1 MRAGCLDMAAP
12 TGDRAMSRLDQYV
25 GKVLRAVP
33 IACLI
38 ALFLL
43 LFVNVVARSF
53 QLAGFAWFDEIV
65 QGLFAWMVFA
75 GAAALWRE
83 HDHFQVLWL
92 PEVLAPQT
100 SRILQIFIAL
110 VGLVFLLAMTW
121 YGASLTMR
129 ANALTPILDLPTS
142 LFYAAIPVSG
152 AVMVVYSLADLF
164 RLFSQRDRQHDT

>member
-1 MRAGCLDMAAP
+1 
-12 TGDRAMSRLDQYV
+12 MSRLDQYV